1 MTRTSASL
9 RTTRL
14 LGVGF
19 AVLFTVALSTLLL
32 GDLIGAFADAA
43 ATFATHVDSSGELWR
58 HAVGAVLLC
67 VSGLVFLGFVAGM
80 SDSLSRH
87 GSADP
92 WPGTRSARAVATV
105 FAAQVGVA
113 AAALATVSLSM
124 GFGRITGDP
133 GIQEA
138 QSVLPQLG
146 YVVLFVPAALTAG
159 LAVALLARSA
169 SRGSALPG
177 WVVVA
182 GYVAGAAQLAGI
194 LTLPLLLLPLWVL
207 LASLTLRRPSD

>member
-1 MTRTSASL
+1 MTRTSAGL

-14 LGVGF
+14 LGIGF

-43 ATFATHVDSSGELWR
+43 ATFATHVDSSGELWQ
-58 HAVGAVLLC
+58 HAVGALLLC
-67 VSGLVFLGFVAGM
+67 GSGLVFMGFVAGV
-80 SDSLSRH
+80 SDSLSRL
-87 GSADP
+87 GSGDP

-105 FAAQVGVA
+105 FAAQAGVA
-113 AAALATVSLSM
+113 AAALATVSLSV

-138 QSVLPQLG
+138 RHVLPQLG

-159 LAVALLARSA
+159 LAVVLLARSA